1 MNTRKKILLCITQS
15 TAGGAQQYV
24 YDLAVHLPPD
34 QFEVVIVA
42 GGSGPLIK
50 RAQEKGIRTIPMSGL
65 DRDISL
71 IHELQTFFN
80 LTKIFIKE
88 KPDIIHLNSSKMG
101 TLGVCAA
108 AIAQLLTLNFKS
120 RIIFTVH
127 GWGFRE
133 DRNTPQRMAIFG
145 MSWIAA
151 RFHHHTITINSA
163 DHKDTR
169 AFIPH
174 KKISM
179 IPLGLEKIE
188 FMERDNAREFFSRN
202 NPSIKNKFLIGVTA
216 ELTKN
221 KGISYLLQALRFL
234 KDSPAANPIEVHTV
248 IMGEGKE
255 RQHLETQRQML
266 GLVND
271 TSIIGFVPE
280 AKQYLKAFD
289 AFVLPSVKEG
299 LPYAAMEAM
308 GAGLPIVASDVG
320 GIPDLVSPHTTG
332 LLTRAKDP
340 HALARHIRNI
350 IDNEDGR
357 RAMGICAQEKIARSH
372 SLEQMITSTANLYHE
387 LTQPYQ

>member
-1 MNTRKKILLCITQS
+1 
-15 TAGGAQQYV
+15 
-24 YDLAVHLPPD
+24 
-34 QFEVVIVA
+34 
-42 GGSGPLIK
+42 
-50 RAQEKGIRTIPMSGL
+50 
-65 DRDISL
+65 
-71 IHELQTFFN
+71 
-80 LTKIFIKE
+80 
-88 KPDIIHLNSSKMG
+88 
-101 TLGVCAA
+101 
-108 AIAQLLTLNFKS
+108 
-120 RIIFTVH
+120 
-127 GWGFRE
+127 
-133 DRNTPQRMAIFG
+133 
-145 MSWIAA
+145 
-151 RFHHHTITINSA
+151 
-163 DHKDTR
+163 
-169 AFIPH
+169 
-174 KKISM
+174 
-179 IPLGLEKIE
+179 
-188 FMERDNAREFFSRN
+188 
-202 NPSIKNKFLIGVTA
+202 
-216 ELTKN
+216 
-221 KGISYLLQALRFL
+221 
-234 KDSPAANPIEVHTV
+234 
-248 IMGEGKE
+248 MGEGKE
-255 RQHLETQRQML
+255 RQRLETQRQML